1 MNKPMKPFQ
10 TEIKTLGFYINRL
23 LYTMQKKYIQ
33 TFQELG
39 LDLQMSEFIVIRV
52 LGEEKEVT
60 QSQLAIDMGMERSG
74 ISRTLA
80 ALEEKGYIEKKP
92 LNKKTNLV
100 YLTEKGKDILPICI
114 NVSDLTTDEAFG
126 GFSQKR
132 REATLKNLDK
142 IFRNLKLEDQ

>member
-1 MNKPMKPFQ
+1 
-10 TEIKTLGFYINRL
+10 
-23 LYTMQKKYIQ
+23 
-33 TFQELG
+33 
-39 LDLQMSEFIVIRV
+39 MSEFIVIRV

-80 ALEEKGYIEKKP
+80 SLEDKGYIEKKP

-100 YLTEKGKDILPICI
+100 YLTEKGKEILPICI
-114 NVSDLTTDEAFG
+114 NVSESTTNEALS

-132 REATLKNLDK
+132 REAILKNLDK
-142 IFRNLKLEDQ
+142 IFRNLKLDDQ